1 MDYNNQNSNQQP
13 ADVQYSNTYSQQG
26 TGQYS
31 QQNAGQYS
39 QQFTQQ
45 NAGQYSGQY
54 SQQEQGQAGNAQ
66 FGPQQP
72 HYSSQQGN
80 FSDPYAYAPQGQ
92 YNSPYNAPVQAPSP
106 NGFHIASLILGIL
119 SILCCV
125 CVAFWGVPNLILGVT
140 GLILGIVGNK
150 KNKHGLGTAG
160 IVCSII
166 GIGLAIIVFAFTALL
181 KSAFSVL
188 PSNMYD
194 LYDWLEEYEYR

>member
-13 ADVQYSNTYSQQG
+13 SEGQYSNTYSQQT

-31 QQNAGQYS
+31 QQTAGQYS
-39 QQFTQQ
+39 QQF
-45 NAGQYSGQY
+45 
-54 SQQEQGQAGNAQ
+54 SQQDQTQYGNAQ

-92 YNSPYNAPVQAPSP
+92 YNSPYNAPVQAPGP

-125 CVAFWGVPNLILGVT
+125 CVAFWGVPNLVLGVT

-194 LYDWLEEYEYR
+194 IYDWLEEYEYR